1 MAFPSTSASAS
12 SSPSTTSASASSSP
26 STTSAYTSTSSSNQE
41 FSILQGEVLDEPRS
55 KRGGRSGVFGNKT
68 QSARYRDIYIYIFIE
83 ISAFASMMNQ
93 QSAKTR

>member
-1 MAFPSTSASAS
+1 MAFPS
-12 SSPSTTSASASSSP
+12 TSASASSSP

-68 QSARYRDIYIYIFIE
+68 QSARY
-83 ISAFASMMNQ
+83 ISASASMMNQ